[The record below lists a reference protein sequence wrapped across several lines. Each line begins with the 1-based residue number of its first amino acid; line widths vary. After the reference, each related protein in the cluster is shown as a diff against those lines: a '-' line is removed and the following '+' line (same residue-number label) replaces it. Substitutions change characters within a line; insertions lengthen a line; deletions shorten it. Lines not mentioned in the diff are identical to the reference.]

1 MGSSKLATGYP
12 DWTVISNQT
21 TSFISGNWSVTNSS
35 NNLLFTYS
43 STNVAIL
50 NSSGLFST
58 YGGLTT
64 AGNGFPI
71 ILGTIDNRK
80 GVTVADSSSI
90 VLYTTT
96 SATNVFRVCAR
107 ILAIVGSSATY
118 TISWKEN
125 GVTQSIAL
133 SVTAVNTEYHASFDI
148 QPDSATTIIAKITA
162 LTSST
167 VNVESHVEEIV

>member
-1 MGSSKLATGYP
+1 MPTGYP

-43 STNVAIL
+43 SSNVAIL

-64 AGNGFPI
+64 AGKGLPV

-80 GVTVADSSSI
+80 AVTAADGAATT
-90 VLYTTT
+90 LYTTT
-96 SATNVFRVCAR
+96 SATQVFRVGAR
-107 ILAIVGSSATY
+107 ILATVGTSATY
-118 TISWKEN
+118 TIAWTEG
-125 GVTQSIAL
+125 GVGQSVVLTVSAL
-133 SVTAVNTEYHASFDI
+133 NTEYHASFDI
-148 QPDSATTIIAKITA
+148 QPDNGTTITAQITA